1 MVKNTTEMNL
11 KVLKARLL
19 TKAEYKRFS
28 NLLPLPDYLL
38 LEGWWL
44 ADADEIGNVSVAN
57 PGGVCSLTGAQNSD
71 IYVRVALDI
80 EGDIKVGEE
89 FIHHGVVFTALS
101 NSVAISN
108 NFLSKTRYHDEEL
121 IKDYRD
127 SNDWFNSGEAW
138 EEENDRINAITST
151 LLEQIESLYGPD
163 EVMELDD
170 DILIGDFDSEDEY
183 EIDKKEEDEEDDN
196 DGFLHFDFSGR
207 RSEVPGAEGDLYLLE
222 HNNDDSNR
230 CKKCHYYDMCDEKDE
245 ETKYCPSYREKK

>member
-1 MVKNTTEMNL
+1 MVKNITEMNL

-57 PGGVCSLTGAQNSD
+57 PGGVCSLTGSQNSD

-80 EGDIKVGEE
+80 EGDIKGGEE

-101 NSVAISN
+101 SSVAISN
-108 NFLSKTRYHDEEL
+108 NLLSKTRYHDEEL
-121 IKDYRD
+121 INDYRE

-138 EEENDRINAITST
+138 EVENDRINAITST

-170 DILIGDFDSEDEY
+170 DILIGDFDSDDEDDY
-183 EIDKKEEDEEDDN
+183 EIDELEDNEDEREDTSDTI
-196 DGFLHFDFSGR
+196 S
-207 RSEVPGAEGDLYLLE
+207 
-222 HNNDDSNR
+222 
-230 CKKCHYYDMCDEKDE
+230 CKKCHYYNMCDEKDE
-245 ETKYCPSYREKK
+245 ETRYCPSYREKN